1 MSRNHGVPALTAL
14 FLLTGC
20 EGTVPQETPANV
32 DTMAVQRQAGIETGL
47 DLSVVDLVASCEAT
61 ALTLS
66 AGIKNEASSG
76 IAGSTA
82 AVYAGT
88 PGAGGVRLGT
98 LSVPFL
104 VGGETYPFSLSFTV
118 PEGTTKVVV
127 VADEDNAFPEDD
139 EENNFASIDFEIPC
153 ATNQGPVASC
163 QDVTVV
169 ANESCQGVASIDNG
183 SFDPDNFPGPFST
196 AQLPAGPFGLGTTAV
211 QLQVS
216 DGLLTNTCSAN
227 VTVVDTSAPTPGAN
241 QGLVVQPTIGSDYV
255 LVSLAD
261 CAAPAVDNCGG
272 TLDLD
277 ESATIIR
284 VTSDES
290 NDALSLLRLLACDDI
305 KLSPDRKSAL
315 VRAESAL
322 LGNGRVYNFT
332 YAVQDAS
339 GNSAI
344 GTCDVKVPALLAN
357 PAIDSGVV
365 YCQGDGCPRG
375 SQFPGL
381 LCSLL

>member
-1 MSRNHGVPALTAL
+1 MSRNHCVPTLTAL

-20 EGTVPQETPANV
+20 EGAVPQEAPAHV
-32 DTMAVQRQAGIETGL
+32 DTMAFQRQAGVETGL

-66 AGIKNEASSG
+66 AGIKNEAPFG

-82 AVYAGT
+82 AVYAGA

-98 LSVPFL
+98 VSVPFL
-104 VGGETYPFSLSFTV
+104 VGGETFPFSLSFTV
-118 PEGTTKVVV
+118 PEGTTEVVV
-127 VADEDNAFPEDD
+127 VADEDAAYPEDD
-139 EENNFASIDFEIPC
+139 EENNFASMTFDIPC
-153 ATNQGPVASC
+153 ATNQAPVASC

-183 SFDPDNFPGPFST
+183 SFDPDSFPGPFST
-196 AQLPAGPFGLGTTAV
+196 VQLPAGPYGLGTTAV
-211 QLQVS
+211 ELQVS
-216 DGLLTNTCSAN
+216 DGLLTNACSAN
-227 VTVVDTSAPTPGAN
+227 VTVVDASAPTPGAN
-241 QGLVVQPTIGSDYV
+241 QGLVILPEAGSDYV

-277 ESATIIR
+277 ASATIVR

-290 NDALSLLRLLACDDI
+290 NDALSLLRLLACEDI
-305 KLSPDRKSAL
+305 KLSPDRKSAM

-332 YAVQDAS
+332 YVVQDAS
-339 GNSAI
+339 GNSAT
-344 GTCDVKVPALLAN
+344 GTCNVKVPALLGN
-357 PAIDSGVV
+357 PAIDSGVR
-365 YCQGDGCPRG
+365 YCQGDGCPSG
-375 SQFPGL
+375 SKYPGL